1 MTCQSSP
8 PRAATR
14 VCLDTFA
21 PFGRP
26 VGNAVHADTGTHT
39 MLEEF
44 DVERD
49 VLAPDLARVIDDLA
63 ASRLIEID
71 VAQPGVDRRQP
82 ESA

>member
-1 MTCQSSP
+1 MTCQSSA

-14 VCLDTFA
+14 VYLDPFA

-26 VGNAVHADTGTHT
+26 VGTRFLADTGTQT

-49 VLAPDLARVIDDLA
+49 VLARLIDDLA
-63 ASRLIEID
+63 ARRLIEID
-71 VAQPGVDRRQP
+71 VAQQPGVDRRQP